1 MVSDILDHPVLVYS
15 LGIDPMGLFWSLAA
29 SSGQGEGVRLVKKD
43 VSVPLLYTI
52 QVLKVTSEHLPLRNV
67 LAETTVEK
75 LYMKKGVRRVTVNEG
90 PLRGTVFIP
99 EGNTYVY
106 SDTCRFSQVARLNH
120 KTINSQTVCL
130 CSCKPINSL

>member
-1 MVSDILDHPVLVYS
+1 MVSDILEHSILVNH

-52 QVLKVTSEHLPLRNV
+52 QVLRETSEYLPLRDV
-67 LAETTVEK
+67 LAETKVEK

-99 EGNTYVY
+99 EGNTY
-106 SDTCRFSQVARLNH
+106 T
-120 KTINSQTVCL
+120 
-130 CSCKPINSL
+130 PILVGFHGWPD